1 MNEEKAIEHCRRMIN
16 LHTRAREAL
25 SSCGTLNQAY
35 ESKGQAMAYA
45 DMIIRIDSGEW
56 D

>member
-1 MNEEKAIEHCRRMIN
+1 MNKEKAIEHCRRMIDHYLKMYN
-16 LHTRAREAL
+16 AFLASGKVHV
-25 SSCGTLNQAY
+25 AY
-35 ESKGQAMAYA
+35 QCKGQVMAYA